1 MPDKGFPD
9 PREEDI
15 IYADR
20 RISRPDASL
29 PDWEV
34 PDAAYRPVPIVW
46 FTGAMFMQMILQI
59 AVLVIGQRLLALPLL
74 LVFGCALLASG
85 LVWHHT
91 IGRGMAGASLVWRF
105 ATLIGLLAWLGLST
119 LALFG

>member
-1 MPDKGFPD
+1 MPDQGYPD

-46 FTGAMFMQMILQI
+46 FTGAMFMQMTLQI
-59 AVLVIGQRLLALPLL
+59 VVLVVGQRLLALPLPL
-74 LVFGCALLASG
+74 LLCCALLASG
-85 LVWHHT
+85 LVWHQT
-91 IGRGMAGASLVWRF
+91 MKGGMASANLFWRF
-105 ATLIGLLAWLGLST
+105 STLIGLLAWLGLSCLT
-119 LALFG
+119 LLV